1 MQHNDTVIAYKN
13 SLTDAYE
20 KKKSLFK
27 RHFSLKTCAYHAV
40 LSGSTVVFPKLFSKV
55 YQKKAFMY
63 ATPC

>member
-20 KKKSLFK
+20 KKGLFK
-27 RHFSLKTCAYHAV
+27 RHFSLKTRPYHAV
-40 LSGSTVVFPKLFSKV
+40 LSGSTVVFPKLFSKL